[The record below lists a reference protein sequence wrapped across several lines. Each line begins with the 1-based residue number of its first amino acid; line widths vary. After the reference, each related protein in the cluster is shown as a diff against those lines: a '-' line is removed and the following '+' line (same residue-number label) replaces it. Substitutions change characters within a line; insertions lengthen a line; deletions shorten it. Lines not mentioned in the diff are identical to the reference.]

1 MEDVIAYERN
11 KALHRDHIKRIRN
24 MKPVIDSKPPR
35 SMGPSMIH
43 LKTRPKKQQLIDD
56 RRHMIAMENKK
67 MMENMTKIMM
77 APKMKF
83 RYVDPPSLNENE
95 RKMKVDLVN
104 LDNRL
109 LHERL
114 TKVKPVIDRKAF
126 EESFQRHLTVKH
138 HMRKK
143 FISKS
148 KGKGKD
154 KGKGGSGSQVNV
166 DSMFDSKSYGANQS
180 GTIKD
185 LGGDSLSMGSAL
197 GSPIKSMAEFRKHV
211 ISKKQAE
218 ARGVFE
224 EGSLTGPGKS
234 TGGPK
239 FENINTAPAFE
250 MTHNPK

>member
-1 MEDVIAYERN
+1 MSVETITSSEY
-11 KALHRDHIKRIRN
+11 I
-24 MKPVIDSKPPR
+24 
-35 SMGPSMIH
+35 
-43 LKTRPKKQQLIDD
+43 
-56 RRHMIAMENKK
+56 
-67 MMENMTKIMM
+67 
-77 APKMKF
+77 
-83 RYVDPPSLNENE
+83 
-95 RKMKVDLVN
+95 
-104 LDNRL
+104 
-109 LHERL
+109 
-114 TKVKPVIDRKAF
+114 
-126 EESFQRHLTVKH
+126 KH
-138 HMRKK
+138 HLQNLTYGQVDGQWTFAHTAAEAQAMG
-143 FISKS
+143 FWS
-148 KGKGKD
+148 
-154 KGKGGSGSQVNV
+154 VNV